1 VSLIELL
8 IEPRAKDLGGFSVR
22 RILPFAKRRMVGP
35 FIFFD
40 HLGPAHFARAH
51 GIDVRP
57 HPHIGLATVTYLFN
71 GKLYHRDTLG
81 SAREIFPG
89 AVNWMTAGRGISHSE
104 RTGEETRRSSHDI
117 HGIQSWVALP
127 REYEE
132 CPPEFH
138 HHAAESLPDF
148 SCKNVVLKLICG
160 RAYGHESPVKVYSP
174 IFYAEAHMPQGAS
187 LRLPD
192 EYLERALY
200 VVSGRLRIG
209 ENIIAPLSMPVFP
222 AQEAIIIEAL
232 EPCHL
237 MLLGGDPFPE
247 PRFIWWNFVSTSEE
261 RILMAKEDW
270 KAGRFG
276 LVPGDEREF
285 IPLPE

>member
-1 VSLIELL
+1 MSLIELT

-40 HLGPAHFARAH
+40 HLGPAHFAGGH

-57 HPHIGLATVTYLFN
+57 HPHIGLATVTYLFD
-71 GKLYHRDTLG
+71 GTLYHRDTLG

-89 AVNWMTAGRGISHSE
+89 AVNWMTAGKGIAHSE
-104 RTGEETRRSSHDI
+104 RTGEATRAGAHDI

-148 SCKNVVLKLICG
+148 MRDHVALKLICG
-160 RAYGHESPVKVYSP
+160 RAYGYEAPVKTYSP
-174 IFYAEAHMPQGAS
+174 IFYLEAHMPAGSRLS
-187 LRLPD
+187 LPN
-192 EYLERALY
+192 EYRERALY
-200 VVSGRLRIG
+200 LVKGSLRVG
-209 ENIIAPLSMPVFP
+209 DSIIAPLSMPVFP
-222 AQEAIIIEAL
+222 SYETITVEAL
-232 EPCHL
+232 EPSHV
-237 MLLGGDPFPE
+237 MLLGGDPFAE
-247 PRFIWWNFVSTSEE
+247 PRFIWWNFVSTSED
-261 RILMAKEDW
+261 RIVMAKENW

-276 LVPGDEREF
+276 LVPGDEREY